1 MGHEASETAYVVL
14 VMAQM
19 AVSKD
24 GRTAL
29 HVHRAGNGW

>member
-1 MGHEASETAYVVL
+1 MGHEASETAYVL

-24 GRTAL
+24 GMTAL